1 MTLEVPEENS
11 GKFGFSELRESINGR
26 EDPLYKIFF
35 LRFWIVTESCKQN
48 QAINDIP
55 CIKYLYFLS
64 KREV

>member
-11 GKFGFSELRESINGR
+11 GESGFSELGESSNGR
-26 EDPLYKIFF
+26 ENTLYNYF
-35 LRFWIVTESCKQN
+35 LRFWIAIEYCKQN
-48 QAINDIP
+48 QKINDSP